1 MFLRPAPPPCSWSL
15 MGSVESPWGWRRVSC
30 PRMSVDILGTNCDQW
45 VSMVQC
51 CFTPIE
57 TVRLVRTEIPWRP
70 PRLSRSSWTLLRVQV
85 QLTSL
90 LLISPPEALIR
101 DRFCLYINH
110 QSNWSVLRTAVGPT
124 VDGRPRD
131 AQLAGWLRGYLI
143 GFQHGQWGIDPAQ
156 AIVPASPV
164 GRDHVRLRSGRL
176 TACSDHRH
184 PTLVTSLLLITL
196 SILVLRC

>member
-1 MFLRPAPPPCSWSL
+1 
-15 MGSVESPWGWRRVSC
+15 MGSVESPWWWRRASC
-30 PRMSVDILGTNCDQW
+30 PGMWVDIIGTNCDQCG
-45 VSMVQC
+45 SRVQC
-51 CFTPIE
+51 CFTSTK
-57 TVRLVRTEIPWRP
+57 TVRLVRTESPGRP
-70 PRLSRSSWTLLRVQV
+70 PRLSRSSWTLFRVQV

-90 LLISPPEALIR
+90 LLISPPRKLWSVSGSV
-101 DRFCLYINH
+101 FINH
-110 QSNWSVLRTAVGPT
+110 QSNWSVPRTAVGPT

-184 PTLVTSLLLITL
+184 PTLVTSLLLIIL
-196 SILVLRC
+196 SILMLRC